1 MRIKDFSLYFV
12 KHKPKPEK
20 ASNGIYT
27 YGVRFNESSV
37 S

>member
-1 MRIKDFSLYFV
+1 MRIKDFFLYFV
-12 KHKPKPEK
+12 KYKPKPEK

-27 YGVRFNESSV
+27 YGVHFNETSV